1 MFDIVLLALSI
12 PCFIRNKVA
21 PIMLMILC
29 LFYAGSIIGEGMGTF
44 PFVHNYRD
52 SGIFLYFLLLC
63 NLSLRSKKGYE
74 GRDIR
79 LIKKGILVFFLFL
92 FLSYIVDLC
101 INHVALSS
109 IFKSMR
115 DWSVLLFIWIVPKL
129 RNTEIYSF
137 IRMLFVF
144 TFILTIL
151 FIVES
156 LFNISITGAVRV
168 TENVGSRATIPWP
181 LSLFVWGIVLSGAL
195 KVPNSWKIIYIAVV
209 VLHLI
214 ICGSRSH
221 FIAFALVLLM
231 FFFLKGTINIKKVM
245 VSIFALIAMVV
256 IFSTDNMLSERFSE
270 SRQELSD
277 MHSGSKEVEGNF
289 SFRILLLEERMAYIN
304 QNIQYTI
311 FGIGNVQER
320 DLRRNLFSIGLINED
335 NEVAQLDTGD
345 IAWPL
350 LLLRLGYVGTMIYLC
365 FIYFRGM
372 AIGWNNRKNPL
383 ALTLFVYLFIHLF
396 FASFTDYVISN
407 SLFWF
412 VPFVSIILVE
422 REKIERRNYCLVG
435 SD

>member
-21 PIMLMILC
+21 PIMLIILC
-29 LFYAGSIIGEGMGTF
+29 LFYAGSIIGEGVGTF

-52 SGIFLYFLLLC
+52 SGIFLCLLLLC
-63 NLSLRSKKGYE
+63 NLSLRSKKGNE

-79 LIKKGILVFFLFL
+79 LIKKGVLVFFLFL
-92 FLSYIVDLC
+92 FLSYVVDLC

-115 DWSVLLFIWIVPKL
+115 DWSVLLFIWVVPKL
-129 RNTEIYSF
+129 RNTEIYGF

-144 TFILTIL
+144 TFVLTVL
-151 FIVES
+151 FVVES
-156 LFNISITGAVRV
+156 LFNVSITGAVRTTV
-168 TENVGSRATIPWP
+168 SAGARATIPWP
-181 LSLFVWGIVLSGAL
+181 LSLFVWGTVLSGAL
-195 KVPNSWKIIYIAVV
+195 KVSNFWKIIYIAVV
-209 VLHLI
+209 ALHLI

-231 FFFLKGTINIKKVM
+231 FFFLKGAINTKKVM
-245 VSIFALIAMVV
+245 ASILALIAMVV
-256 IFSTDNMLSERFSE
+256 IFSTDNILSERFSE
-270 SRQELSD
+270 SRQELSS
-277 MHSGSKEVEGNF
+277 MRSGSKDVEGNF
-289 SFRILLLEERMAYIN
+289 SFRILLLEERMAYVN
-304 QNIQYTI
+304 QNMQYMI

-320 DLRRNLFSIGLINED
+320 DLKRDLFSIGVVNED

-350 LLLRLGYVGTMIYLC
+350 LILRLGYVGTMIYLC
-365 FIYFRGM
+365 LIYFRGM
-372 AIGWNNRKNPL
+372 AVGWNNRKNPL

-396 FASFTDYVISN
+396 FTSFTDYVISN

-412 VPFVSIILVE
+412 VPFVSIILIE
-422 REKIERRNYCLVG
+422 REKLKEGLVA
-435 SD
+435 